1 MNVRDF
7 GTMKNNLQKPKWGV
21 KTEWVPI
28 EQLPT
33 TPGGITEIAIDLE
46 TKDPRLKSHGPGW
59 ATGHGDVVGFAVAYE
74 GFNAYLPIAHEG
86 GGNLDRGIVMRWFQ
100 KEIAS
105 HPADKIFFN
114 AAYDAGWLGQ
124 IGIKLEGKML
134 DAMLAAPLLNEN
146 RFSYSLNSVSY
157 DYLGLMKS
165 EAALR
170 EAAQEFGVDPKG
182 ELYKLPA
189 CFVGEYAEAD
199 AKLTLDLWQVFKAEL
214 TKEDLWQVFELE
226 TSVLPLC
233 IEMTR
238 RGIRVDLDAAERLK
252 QDLLKIVKNIQSGI
266 KKETGLAVELWAAA
280 SIAKVFDLL
289 DIPYGR
295 TKTGLPSFTKNF
307 LSQHE
312 HPIAQKIAE
321 AREYDKVGNTFLSSI
336 LRYTEDGRI
345 HGHINQL
352 RSDGGGTVTGRIS
365 MSNPN
370 LQQTPAR
377 NPAMARK
384 IRGLFLPEDGEQWAS
399 LDFDQ
404 QEPRI
409 LVHFASLTH
418 KGLTGA
424 DDFVK
429 AYRTNPETD
438 FHQMVADIANIPR
451 ASAKTINLGIMYGMG
466 QTRLA
471 EQLDVAPE
479 QAKRLMRQ
487 YHEDVPFVKEL
498 TDAVTRKVAHRDKG
512 GFVRSLLGR
521 KCRFDLWEPNL
532 FVSARALPKEEAHI
546 EYGDNIK
553 RAYLYRSLNK
563 LIQSSASD
571 MTKKSMAAVYRERG
585 KVPLVQIHD
594 ELAFSVTEATEAR
607 DLCNIMES
615 SVELA
620 VPTPCDIS
628 LGPNWGALTPVDKSD
643 RVLEIKD

>member
-1 MNVRDF
+1 
-7 GTMKNNLQKPKWGV
+7 MKKNLKKPTWGV

-28 EQLPT
+28 DQLPQ
-33 TPGGITEIAIDLE
+33 TPEGITEIAIDLE

-100 KEIAS
+100 KEIAD
-105 HPADKIFFN
+105 HPSDKIFFN
-114 AAYDAGWLGQ
+114 AAYDVGWLKRL
-124 IGIKLEGKML
+124 GIDLKGKMI

-146 RFSYSLNSVSY
+146 RFSYSLNAVSY
-157 DYLGLMKS
+157 DYMGLMKS

-199 AKLTLDLWQVFKAEL
+199 AQLTLDLWQVFKLEL
-214 TKEDLWQVFELE
+214 TKEDLWPIFEME
-226 TSVLPLC
+226 TSILPLC
-233 IEMTR
+233 IEMTWK
-238 RGIRVDLDAAERLK
+238 GVRVDLDSAERLK
-252 QDLLKIVKNIQSGI
+252 QDLLKIVKGI
-266 KKETGLAVELWAAA
+266 KSDVKKETGLEFELWAAA
-280 SIAKVFDLL
+280 SIAKVFDHL

-307 LSQHE
+307 LAQHE

-321 AREYDKVGNTFLSSI
+321 AREYDKMGNTFLSSI
-336 LRYTEDGRI
+336 FRYAEKDRI

-352 RSDGGGTVTGRIS
+352 RSDGGGTVSGRIS

-370 LQQTPAR
+370 LQQIPAR
-377 NPAMARK
+377 NPEMARK
-384 IRGLFLPEDGEQWAS
+384 IRGLFLPEEGEQWAS
-399 LDFDQ
+399 MDFDQ

-409 LVHFASLTH
+409 LVHFASLTG
-418 KGLTGA
+418 KRGLTGSE
-424 DDFVK
+424 DFVT
-429 AYRTNPETD
+429 AYRNSPETD
-438 FHQMVADIANIPR
+438 FHQMVADIAEIPR
-451 ASAKTINLGIMYGMG
+451 KQAKTINLGIMYGMG

-471 EQLDVAPE
+471 EQLDVTAGE
-479 QAKRLMRQ
+479 AKRLMRQ

-498 TDAVTRKVAHRDKG
+498 MDAVQRKVTHRDKG

-532 FVSARALPKEEAHI
+532 FLSARALPKDEAHI

-553 RAYLYRSLNK
+553 RAYTYKALNR
-563 LIQSSASD
+563 LIQSSAAD
-571 MTKKSMAAVYRERG
+571 QTKAAMAAVYKE
-585 KVPLVQIHD
+585 KNKIPLVQIHD
-594 ELAFSVTEATEAR
+594 ELAFSVASADEAKE
-607 DLCNIMES
+607 LCIIMEQALQL
-615 SVELA
+615 E
-620 VPTPCDIS
+620 VPSPSDIS
-628 LGPNWGALTPVDKSD
+628 LGPNWGTLTTLDKSD
-643 RVLEIKD
+643 SFPESKD

>member
-1 MNVRDF
+1 M
-7 GTMKNNLQKPKWGV
+7 

-59 ATGHGDVVGFAVAYE
+59 ATGHGDVVGFAVAYK

-114 AAYDAGWLGQ
+114 AAYDVGWLKRL
-124 IGIKLEGKML
+124 GIDLKGKML

-226 TSVLPLC
+226 SSVLPLC
-233 IEMTR
+233 IEMTW
-238 RGIRVDLDAAERLK
+238 RGIRVDLDAAERLR
-252 QDLLKIVKNIQSGI
+252 QDLIKTVKAMQSDI

-280 SIAKVFDLL
+280 SISKIFDHLG
-289 DIPYGR
+289 IPYGR

-307 LSQHE
+307 LAQHE

-370 LQQTPAR
+370 LQQIPAR
-377 NPAMARK
+377 NPDMARK
-384 IRGLFLPEDGEQWAS
+384 IRGLFLPEEGEQWAS

-424 DDFVK
+424 DEFVK

-451 ASAKTINLGIMYGMG
+451 ASAKTMNLGIMYGMG
-466 QTRLA
+466 QTKLA

-532 FVSARALPKEEAHI
+532 FVSARALPKEEAHL

-553 RAYLYRSLNK
+553 RAYTYRSLNK
-563 LIQSSASD
+563 LIQSSAAD
-571 MTKKSMAAVYRERG
+571 QTKAAMAAVYKERN
-585 KVPLVQIHD
+585 KIPLVQIHD
-594 ELAFSVTEATEAR
+594 ELAFSVSNLDEAR
-607 DLCNIMES
+607 DLCSIMES
-615 SVELA
+615 AVNLE
-620 VPTPCDIS
+620 VPTPSDIAV
-628 LGPNWGALTPVDKSD
+628 GDNWGSLTKLDKSD
-643 RVLEIKD
+643 NVPDK

>member
-1 MNVRDF
+1 
-7 GTMKNNLQKPKWGV
+7 MKNNLQKPKWGV
-21 KTEWVPI
+21 KTEWVPVDH
-28 EQLPT
+28 LPS
-33 TPGGITEIAIDLE
+33 TPSGIKEIAIDLE
-46 TKDPRLKSHGPGW
+46 TKDPRLKTHGPGW
-59 ATGHGDVVGFAVAYE
+59 PTGHGDVVGFAVAYE

-86 GGNLDRGIVMRWFQ
+86 GGNLDRGLVTRWFQ
-100 KEIAS
+100 REIAN
-105 HPADKIFFN
+105 HPSDKIFYN

-124 IGIKLEGKML
+124 LGIKLEGRML

-146 RFSYSLNSVSY
+146 RFTYSLNAVAY

-252 QDLLKIVKNIQSGI
+252 QDLIKVVKNLKSDI
-266 KKETGLAVELWAAA
+266 KKETGLEFELWAAA
-280 SIAKVFDLL
+280 SIAKIFDHLS
-289 DIPYGR
+289 IPYGR

-312 HPIAQKIAE
+312 HPIAQKIAA
-321 AREYDKVGNTFLSSI
+321 ARENDKIGNTFLSSI
-336 LRYTEDGRI
+336 TRYTDKGRI

-352 RSDGGGTVTGRIS
+352 RSEGGGTVSGRIS

-370 LQQTPAR
+370 LQQIPAR
-377 NPAMARK
+377 NPEMSKK
-384 IRGLFLPEDGEQWAS
+384 IRGLFLPEEGEKWAS
-399 LDFDQ
+399 MDFDQ

-409 LVHFASLTH
+409 LVHFASLTG
-418 KGLTGA
+418 KNGLTGSDA
-424 DDFVK
+424 FVK
-429 AYRTNPETD
+429 AYKEEPKTD
-438 FHQMVADIANIPR
+438 FHEMVASIVGVSR
-451 ASAKTINLGIMYGMG
+451 KQAKAVNLGIMYGMG
-466 QTRLA
+466 VTRLA
-471 EQLDVAPE
+471 EQLDVPVDA
-479 QAKRLMRQ
+479 AKRLMRQ
-487 YHEDVPFVKEL
+487 YHDDVPFVKEL
-498 TDAVTRKVAHRDKG
+498 MDRVQRKVSHRDKG

-532 FVSARALPKEEAHI
+532 FVSARALPKEEATI

-553 RAYLYRSLNK
+553 RAYTYKALNR
-563 LIQSSASD
+563 LIQSSAAD
-571 MTKKSMAAVYRERG
+571 QTKAAMAAVYKERK

-594 ELAFSVTEATEAR
+594 ELAFSVAEVAEAK
-607 DLCNIMES
+607 DLCSIMES
-615 SVELA
+615 AYELE
-620 VPTPCDIS
+620 VPSPSDIA
-628 LGPNWGALTPVDKSD
+628 LGDNWGSLTKLDKSD
-643 RVLEIKD
+643 TFPDK

>member
-1 MNVRDF
+1 MGWLKRL
-7 GTMKNNLQKPKWGV
+7 G
-21 KTEWVPI
+21 
-28 EQLPT
+28 
-33 TPGGITEIAIDLE
+33 IDL
-46 TKDPRLKSHGPGW
+46 K
-59 ATGHGDVVGFAVAYE
+59 
-74 GFNAYLPIAHEG
+74 
-86 GGNLDRGIVMRWFQ
+86 
-100 KEIAS
+100 
-105 HPADKIFFN
+105 
-114 AAYDAGWLGQ
+114 
-124 IGIKLEGKML
+124 GKMI

-146 RFSYSLNSVSY
+146 RFSYSLNAVSY
-157 DYLGLMKS
+157 DYMGLMKS

-170 EAAQEFGVDPKG
+170 EAAQEFGVDPKA

-199 AKLTLDLWQVFKAEL
+199 AQLTLDLWQVFKVEL
-214 TKEDLWQVFELE
+214 TKEDLWQVFDME

-233 IEMTR
+233 IEMTW
-238 RGIRVDLDAAERLK
+238 RGIRVDLDAAERLR
-252 QDLLKIVKNIQSGI
+252 QDLIKTVKAMQSDI

-280 SIAKVFDLL
+280 SIAKVFDQLG
-289 DIPYGR
+289 IPYGR

-370 LQQTPAR
+370 LQQIPAR
-377 NPAMARK
+377 NPEMSSK
-384 IRGLFLPEDGEQWAS
+384 IRGLFLPEEGEQWAS
-399 LDFDQ
+399 MDFDQ

-409 LVHFASLTH
+409 LVHFASLTN
-418 KGLTGA
+418 KGLTGS
-424 DDFVK
+424 DDFVN
-429 AYRTNPETD
+429 AYRTDPTTD

-451 ASAKTINLGIMYGMG
+451 KQAKTINLGIMYGMG
-466 QTRLA
+466 QTKLA
-471 EQLDVAPE
+471 EQLDVTPE
-479 QAKRLMRQ
+479 EAKRLMRQ

-498 TDAVTRKVAHRDKG
+498 MDAVQRKVSHRDKG

-532 FVSARALPKEEAHI
+532 FVSARALPQEEAHL

-553 RAYLYRSLNK
+553 RAYTYKALNK
-563 LIQSSASD
+563 LIQSSAAD
-571 MTKKSMAAVYRERG
+571 QTKAAMAAVYKEKN

-594 ELAFSVTEATEAR
+594 ELAFSVSGAEEAR
-607 DLCNIMES
+607 ELCIIMEGALQL
-615 SVELA
+615 E
-620 VPTPCDIS
+620 VPSPSDIS
-628 LGPNWGALTPVDKSD
+628 LGSNWGSLTKLDKSD
-643 RVLEIKD
+643 SFPEIKE

>member
-1 MNVRDF
+1 
-7 GTMKNNLQKPKWGV
+7 MKNNLQKPKWGV

-370 LQQTPAR
+370 LQQIPAR
-377 NPAMARK
+377 NPDMAGK
-384 IRGLFLPEDGEQWAS
+384 IRGLFLPEEGEQWAS

-628 LGPNWGALTPVDKSD
+628 LGPNWGDLTPVDKSD